1 LLAAEQFA
9 RYVILMTGG
18 NSISHLCF
26 AALLAGCAS
35 IPQLD
40 ATQTTAKQAG
50 TYPAFLS
57 VSDLRAA
64 VGSPLP
70 SQPAIELSRQAQL
83 DQRAEALR
91 RRDLTGE

>member
-9 RYVILMTGG
+9 RYVILMTGR

-26 AALLAGCAS
+26 AVLLVGCDS

-40 ATQTTAKQAG
+40 AAQTTAKQAG

-57 VSDLRAA
+57 ASDLRTA
-64 VGSPLP
+64 VGSPLR
-70 SQPAIELSRQAQL
+70 SQPAIELARQAQL

>member
-1 LLAAEQFA
+1 
-9 RYVILMTGG
+9 MTGR

-26 AALLAGCAS
+26 AVLLVGCAS

-40 ATQTTAKQAG
+40 AAQTTAKQAG
-50 TYPAFLS
+50 TYPEFLS
-57 VSDLRAA
+57 ASDLRTA
-64 VGSPLP
+64 VGSPLR
-70 SQPAIELSRQAQL
+70 SQPAIELARQAQL

>member
-1 LLAAEQFA
+1 
-9 RYVILMTGG
+9 MTGR

-26 AALLAGCAS
+26 AVLLVGCAS

-40 ATQTTAKQAG
+40 AAQTTAKQAG
-50 TYPAFLS
+50 TYPALLS
-57 VSDLRAA
+57 ASDLRTA
-64 VGSPLP
+64 VGSPLR
-70 SQPAIELSRQAQL
+70 SQPAIELARQAQL